1 MREHLQALRVTPS
14 QTNLEERDM
23 KSKAVFLGVVV
34 AAFTVPAYAGVSQ
47 ETRDACWRAAE
58 RVSPILT
65 QPEKEQY
72 VANCLA
78 NASAGTPPPKNDK
91 RY

>member
-1 MREHLQALRVTPS
+1 
-14 QTNLEERDM
+14 M
-23 KSKAVFLGVVV
+23 KSKAVLLGVVLFV
-34 AAFTVPAYAGVSQ
+34 FTLPAHAGVSQ

-78 NASAGTPPPKNDK
+78 NATAGTPPPKNDK

>member
-1 MREHLQALRVTPS
+1 MTI
-14 QTNLEERDM
+14 
-23 KSKAVFLGVVV
+23 KAVLLGTLF
-34 AAFTVPAYAGVSQ
+34 AAFIVPAHAGGVSQ
-47 ETRDACWRAAE
+47 QTRDACWRAAQ

-65 QPEKEQY
+65 EPEKEQY

-78 NASAGTPPPKNDK
+78 NATAGTPPPTNDS

>member
-1 MREHLQALRVTPS
+1 
-14 QTNLEERDM
+14 M
-23 KSKAVFLGVVV
+23 KSKAVLLGIVF
-34 AAFTVPAYAGVSQ
+34 AAFIVPAYADGVSQ
-47 ETRDACWRAAE
+47 QTRDACWRAAQ

-65 QPEKEQY
+65 EPEKEQY

-78 NASAGTPPPKNDK
+78 NATAVTPPPKNDT